1 MPSYKEQNG
10 KWYCKF
16 YYTDYKGG
24 KKQKLK
30 RGFDRKKDAD
40 AWERDYLQR
49 LAKSPDMDFCAL
61 TAAYLED
68 KKASCKPATYATKRN
83 RINLWL
89 LPAFS
94 GRAVNAI
101 TAADVRRW
109 QSDLT
114 GAKTGKGK
122 PLSDSYIRILSSELS
137 GVLQYAVKY
146 YSLPVNPCGAAGQI
160 VKKPHMEMQFWTHE
174 QFRTFI
180 AGVPA
185 ADPYYAAFMVLYY
198 TGMRRGELLAL
209 TVEDI
214 TPDAIRIN
222 KTYNII
228 DGKEVINAPKTAA
241 GNRSVI
247 IPAFLYEQIRQHMGR
262 IYGAASKTR
271 LFSMVTRSGLARRLD
286 KYGAAAGL
294 PRIRVHDLRHSHA
307 SLLIEMGF
315 SALLVSERLGHE
327 NVTTT
332 LNIYAHL
339 FPSRQSEVAEKL
351 QALYNNSV
359 VSHN

>member
-1 MPSYKEQNG
+1 MPSYREDSG

-16 YYTDYKGG
+16 YYTNYKGE

-30 RGFDRKKDAD
+30 RGFALKRDAE
-40 AWERDYLQR
+40 AWERDFLER
-49 LAKSPDMDFCAL
+49 LAKSPDIAFSAL
-61 TAAYLED
+61 AAAYLED
-68 KKASCKPATYATKRN
+68 KKATCKPATYATKRN

-89 LPAFS
+89 VPAFS
-94 GRAVNAI
+94 DRAVNTI
-101 TAADVRRW
+101 TAAEVRSW
-109 QSDLT
+109 QTSLM
-114 GAKTGKGK
+114 GAKGNKGRQI
-122 PLSDSYIRILSSELS
+122 SASYVRILSSELS

-146 YSLPVNPCGAAGQI
+146 YGLPVNPCGAAGQI
-160 VKKPHMEMQFWTHE
+160 VKKPHTEMQFWTHE
-174 QFRTFI
+174 QFKAFI
-180 AGVPA
+180 AGIPEP
-185 ADPYYAAFMVLYY
+185 DPYHAAFMVLYY

-214 TPDAIRIN
+214 TQDEIRIN

-241 GNRSVI
+241 GNRSVT
-247 IPAFLYEQIRQHMGR
+247 IPAFLYERIQRHAGR
-262 IYGAASKTR
+262 LYGAGPDTR
-271 LFSMVTRSGLARRLD
+271 LFAMVTRSGLARRLEA
-286 KYGAAAGL
+286 GAAAAGL

-339 FPSRQSEVAEKL
+339 FPSKQSEVAEKL
-351 QALYNNSV
+351 QALYNNS
-359 VSHN
+359 SHIS